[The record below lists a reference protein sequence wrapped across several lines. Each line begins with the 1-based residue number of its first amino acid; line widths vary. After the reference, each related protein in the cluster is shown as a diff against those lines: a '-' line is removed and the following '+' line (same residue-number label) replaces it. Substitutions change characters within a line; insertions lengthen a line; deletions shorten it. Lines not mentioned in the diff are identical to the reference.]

1 MTALELVA
9 LAATTVWLGVLT
21 LVAVLMVR
29 QIGLIG
35 VRLDRDQDRSAP
47 VGDGLPVGTPLPTEV
62 GSLLEPSGDA
72 PAFILILGA
81 VCTPCREM
89 AQELSGFPSSSRV
102 LALVSG
108 NRDLALELSE
118 LLPKSM
124 PSLIDPAAE
133 RAVRALRIATT
144 PFVVEV
150 RAGVIAVK
158 AALRGADHLE
168 RFVEEAESVSTDSL
182 GPEVQTYGG

>member
-29 QIGLIG
+29 QIGLIS

-47 VGDGLPVGTPLPTEV
+47 VGDGLPVGTPLP
-62 GSLLEPSGDA
+62 
-72 PAFILILGA
+72 
-81 VCTPCREM
+81 
-89 AQELSGFPSSSRV
+89 
-102 LALVSG
+102 
-108 NRDLALELSE
+108 
-118 LLPKSM
+118 
-124 PSLIDPAAE
+124 DPAAE